1 MAPKIAIVYYS
12 MYGHI
17 KQMADAELKGIQE
30 AGGDAKLF
38 QYVHSPF
45 QQPSIQEEK
54 KAQANTMTTESQRPC
69 PKTSSTRCTL
79 PPRTPPSPS

>member
-17 KQMADAELKGIQE
+17 KQLADAELKGIQE

-38 QYVHSPF
+38 QYVQFPIYSPRCCAGA
-45 QQPSIQEEK
+45 P
-54 KAQANTMTTESQRPC
+54 QAVQ
-69 PKTSSTRCTL
+69 K
-79 PPRTPPSPS
+79 